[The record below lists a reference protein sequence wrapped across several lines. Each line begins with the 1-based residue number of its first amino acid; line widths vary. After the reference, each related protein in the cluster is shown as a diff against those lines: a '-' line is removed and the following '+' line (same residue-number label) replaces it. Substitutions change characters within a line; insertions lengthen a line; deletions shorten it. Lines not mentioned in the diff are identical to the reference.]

1 MSFSARL
8 EKLRTPYVML
18 ILMAIT
24 IQVGFASW
32 SAILNNFAHDRASFT
47 GADMGLLQSV
57 REIPG
62 FLAFAAVFFLLLFKE
77 QTFALLSLLVFS
89 IGVLITGFFPTLTGL
104 LITTFIM
111 SVGFHY
117 YETMSQSLQL
127 QWLPKETA
135 PKQLGTI
142 LAAASFGQLL
152 IFGLVIL
159 LWKVWALP
167 YVVLFAVFGTLALGL
182 TLFMVFFFPQFKQPV
197 VQNKKLIL
205 RKRYWLYYAL
215 TFMSGARRQI
225 FVVFAAWMMVEKFG
239 YDVHEVALLFII
251 NVTFNM
257 LFARRIG
264 AAIGHFGERAA
275 LTFEYIGLI
284 LVFVSYAFVN
294 NAFLGATLYVV
305 DHFFFALA
313 IAMKTYFQKI
323 ADPADMA
330 PTAAV
335 AFTINH
341 IAAVFIPVL
350 FGLLWLHNPS
360 YVFLAGAGFAFI
372 SLLLSQLIPRHPV
385 EGHETLLVKPQ
396 PVAGE

>member
-1 MSFSARL
+1 MSLTSRL

-32 SAILNNFAHDRASFT
+32 SAILNNFAHDKASLT

-62 FLAFAAVFFLLLFKE
+62 FMAFAAVFFLLLFKE
-77 QTFALLSLLVFS
+77 QTFALLSLVVFS
-89 IGVLITGFFPTLTGL
+89 IGVLITGMFPTLTGL
-104 LITTFIM
+104 LVTTFIM

-159 LWKVWALP
+159 LWKVFELP
-167 YVVLFAVFGTLALGL
+167 YMV
-182 TLFMVFFFPQFKQPV
+182 LFMVFGGLALALTIFIILFFPQFKQPT
-197 VQNKKLIL
+197 VQNKKLVL

-215 TFMSGARRQI
+215 TFISGARRQI

-239 YDVHEVALLFII
+239 YHVHEVATLFII
-251 NVTFNM
+251 NVVFNM

-284 LVFVSYAFVN
+284 IVFISYAFVN
-294 NAFLGATLYVV
+294 NAFLGASLYVI

-341 IAAVFIPVL
+341 IAAVFIPVI
-350 FGLLWLHNPS
+350 FGVIWLYNPS
-360 YVFLAGAGFAFI
+360 YVFFAGAGFAI
-372 SLLLSQLIPRHPV
+372 VSLLLSQLIPRHP
-385 EGHETLLVKPQ
+385 EPGHETNLVKRKPA
-396 PVAGE
+396 VAE

>member
-1 MSFSARL
+1 M
-8 EKLRTPYVML
+8 
-18 ILMAIT
+18 
-24 IQVGFASW
+24 
-32 SAILNNFAHDRASFT
+32 NNFAHDKASFT

-62 FLAFAAVFFLLLFKE
+62 FMAFAAVFFLLLFKE
-77 QTFALLSLLVFS
+77 QTFALLSLVVFS
-89 IGVLITGFFPTLTGL
+89 IGVLITGMFPTLTGL

-159 LWKVWALP
+159 LWKVFELP
-167 YVVLFAVFGTLALGL
+167 YMV
-182 TLFMVFFFPQFKQPV
+182 LFMVFGGLALALTVFIILFFPQFKQPT

-215 TFMSGARRQI
+215 TFISGARRQI

-239 YDVHEVALLFII
+239 YHVHEVATLFII
-251 NVTFNM
+251 NVVFNM

-284 LVFVSYAFVN
+284 IVFISYAFVN
-294 NAFLGATLYVV
+294 NAFLGASLYVI

-341 IAAVFIPVL
+341 IAAVFIPVI
-350 FGLLWLHNPS
+350 FGVIWLYNPS
-360 YVFLAGAGFAFI
+360 YVFFAGAGFAVV
-372 SLLLSQLIPRHPV
+372 SLLLSQLIPRHP
-385 EGHETLLVKPQ
+385 EPGHETNLVKRKPA
-396 PVAGE
+396 VAE